1 MRISPV
7 PKMNSLQKSRGSGV
21 NNNNLKTIKLDHFRL
36 KQKTPSPRRLPE
48 KVELSSSKEA
58 SRAMTPNYSSKTQY
72 KSKSVDQTSLKP
84 KKIFNTANK
93 TKLTKKKKEFDPWN
107 LSKAERTPTFVAM
120 TAPENRVMLLALLKR
135 LKWKRV

>member
-1 MRISPV
+1 
-7 PKMNSLQKSRGSGV
+7 
-21 NNNNLKTIKLDHFRL
+21 
-36 KQKTPSPRRLPE
+36 
-48 KVELSSSKEA
+48 
-58 SRAMTPNYSSKTQY
+58 MTPNYSSKTLY

-135 LKWKRV
+135 LKWKRVQRVLPQHILKHKFSDFYSKSVEAKSGNKKREEKSIWKKKYDMPDTEADN